1 MRNGKSLSAYS
12 SSTNKGKS
20 RGDIMEDEEYFEEG
34 PLNFFV
40 KTKQQNL
47 FTVSIDEPFIAPKYY
62 RNVVAMLMEAAPEDT
77 VMFLVNSPGGLM
89 DGLLTLLDGI
99 AQTVATTVAVLVG
112 QCSSAASMLSLH
124 CDEVEVSDNATMLCH
139 NISYGTGGKGSDV
152 LSHVQHVSKTADKLL
167 RTTYKD
173 FLTETEIDD
182 MISGKE
188 IYLDAD
194 EIQERLDNREDAR
207 MASQKDTLEALKKQG
222 YDFNPETGLITKVPS
237 PAFEGNPKD
246 CAFPEIKPKIIP
258 KITKNK
264 KV

>member
-1 MRNGKSLSAYS
+1 MINGNYKV
-12 SSTNKGKS
+12 S
-20 RGDIMEDEEYFEEG
+20 RSKTRRDAMDDEEYFEEG
-34 PLNFFV
+34 PLSFFV

-47 FTVSIDEPFIAPKYY
+47 FTVSIDEPFVEPRYY
-62 RNVVAMLMEAAPEDT
+62 RNVVAMLMDAAPEDT

-99 AQTVATTVAVLVG
+99 EQTEATTIAVLVG

-173 FLTETEIDD
+173 FLTETEIND

-207 MASQKDTLEALKKQG
+207 MAAQKDTLDALKKQG
-222 YDFNPETGLITKVPS
+222 YDFNPETGVITKVPS

-246 CAFPEIKPKIIP
+246 CAFPEIKSKVIPKKPPKI
-258 KITKNK
+258 K